1 MFWLKSMTLVGE
13 ICAFLGDR
21 ERAALLY
28 ESLAPYAERC
38 VVDAPVAACSGSVE
52 RYLGQ
57 LAATLGRL
65 DDAAAHFEAA
75 IAVNDGIR
83 AWPLVAHTRHDFA
96 SMLLA
101 RRQPGDREQALE
113 LLGQV
118 LATAEELGNEE
129 LLARGAGR

>member
-13 ICAFLGDR
+13 ICSFLGDR
-21 ERAALLY
+21 ERAELLY

-65 DDAAAHFEAA
+65 DDAAAHFERA

-83 AWPLVAHTRHDFA
+83 AWPLVAHTRYDFA
-96 SMLLA
+96 SLLLA
-101 RRQPGDREQALE
+101 RAQPGDRERALE

-118 LATAEELGNEE
+118 LATADEMGMKS
-129 LLARGAGR
+129 LARGRGR